1 MTALAGTG
9 ALIGFIL
16 RRDRVRIPVW
26 IIAIV
31 GFVLP
36 SVAGLPGIYATQAD
50 RQARAELMQNPVA
63 VVLTGPGYGL
73 DNYTFGA
80 MTANE
85 MFAFTAIVVAL
96 MSVLLVVRH
105 TRAEEE
111 TGRAELVRAAVVGR
125 HAATT
130 ATLVV
135 VCGVNV
141 VLGGLLA
148 VGLPVAL
155 DELSMTG
162 SLAFGAGMAAVGIVF
177 TAVGA
182 VAAQVSQHT
191 RGATGIGAAA
201 LGTLYALRVAG
212 DLGDGTLSWLSPF
225 HWAQATRAYVD
236 ERWWPLLLPVAL
248 ATVLIVTAVALSA
261 RRDVGAGL
269 VAPRFGRPA
278 ASFALRGPIGLAL
291 RLQRASLI
299 AWGGALFVFGLGY
312 GTLGSEVSDFVAENE
327 ALADFI
333 SVTGGASVTD
343 AFFATFI
350 LLTAMLVAGF
360 AIQSA
365 LRVRGEETAGRAEPV
380 LATAVSRSRWAAG
393 HLTIAMIG
401 GAAILVLTGLGF
413 GITGAIATG
422 DAALLPRLTGAALA
436 HVPALWL
443 VVGLATALFG
453 LLPRAVAL
461 VWAVLAYGV
470 TVGMFGGL
478 LQFPGWTY
486 ELSPF
491 GHTPQLP
498 AENMAIAPLLVLT
511 LIAAALVAAG
521 LAGLHR
527 RDVTT
532 A

>member
-1 MTALAGTG
+1 MAALAGTG
-9 ALIGFIL
+9 TLVRFTL

-26 IIAIV
+26 LGAITL
-31 GFVLP
+31 FVLP
-36 SVAGLPGIYATQAD
+36 SVAVLPGIYATQAD
-50 RQARAELMQNPVA
+50 RQARAELMRNPMA
-63 VVLTGPGYGL
+63 VVFTGPGYGL
-73 DNYTFGA
+73 DDYTFGA

-85 MFAFTAIVVAL
+85 MFTFTAIVVAL

-105 TRAEEE
+105 TRTEEE
-111 TGRAELVRAAVVGR
+111 TGRAELVRSVVVGS

-130 ATLVV
+130 AALIV

-148 VGLPVAL
+148 VGMPVAL

-177 TAVGA
+177 TAIGA
-182 VAAQVSQHT
+182 VAAQVSAHT
-191 RGATGIGAAA
+191 RGAIGIGAAA
-201 LGTLYALRVAG
+201 LGVLYALRVAG

-225 HWAQATRAYVD
+225 HWALATRAYVD
-236 ERWWPLLLPVAL
+236 ERWWPLLLPVGL
-248 ATVLIVTAVALSA
+248 TAVLVVATIALST

-269 VAPRFGRPA
+269 VAPRPGRA
-278 ASFALRGPIGLAL
+278 TASAALRSPLGLAL
-291 RLQRASLI
+291 RLQRASLA
-299 AWGGALFVFGLGY
+299 AWGVALFAFGLGY
-312 GTLGSEVSDFVAENE
+312 GTLSSEVSDFVAENE

-333 SVTGGASVTD
+333 SATGDASVTE

-365 LRVRGEETAGRAEPV
+365 LRARGEESAGRAEPL

-393 HLTIAMIG
+393 HLIIAMVG
-401 GAAILVLTGLGF
+401 AAAILALTGLGF

-422 DAALLPRLTGAALA
+422 DAALLPRLTGAAVV

-443 VVGLATALFG
+443 VVGLVAALFG

-461 VWAVLAYGV
+461 VWAVLGCGV
-470 TVGMFGGL
+470 AVGMFGGL
-478 LQFPGWTY
+478 LQLPGWTHQ
-486 ELSPF
+486 LSPF

-498 AENMAIAPLLVLT
+498 AEDLAIAPLLVLT
-511 LIAAALVAAG
+511 VIAAALLAVG
-521 LAGLHR
+521 LAGLRHR
-527 RDVTT
+527 DIFG
-532 A
+532 